1 MQTTEKIKIVL
12 ADDHDVFIDGML
24 RIFEHHS
31 TYEIIDTVRN
41 GQQLVNS
48 VRANRPDVVLTDI
61 SMPVLNGIEA
71 IKQIKV
77 FAPELLCVVLTNFD
91 SDHLILN
98 ALEAGAFSYV
108 NKSMPKD
115 VIFTA
120 LESSLDGIP
129 HYCDS
134 TSQRILRMIQAS
146 HIGKPYKYEELFN
159 SREKQ
164 IISLIVKDMILK
176 DIAAE
181 LCLGER
187 TVERYK
193 AKIKEKMGV
202 RTRAGIVVYA
212 IKNKLVIL
220 DDSGV

>member
-1 MQTTEKIKIVL
+1 MITTTKIKIIL
-12 ADDHDVFIDGML
+12 ADDHEVFIEGML
-24 RIFEHHS
+24 RIFDNHPQ
-31 TYEIIDTVRN
+31 YEIIDTARN

-48 VRANRPDVVLTDI
+48 VRANRPDIVLTDI
-61 SMPVLNGIEA
+61 SMPGMNGIEA
-71 IKQIKV
+71 IQQIKV
-77 FAPELLCVVLTNFD
+77 FAPDMLCVVLTNFD

-108 NKSMPKD
+108 NKSMPKE

-120 LESSLDGIP
+120 LESSFDGIP

-146 HIGKPYKYEELFN
+146 HIGKPHQYAELFN
-159 SREKQ
+159 SSEKK
-164 IISLIVKDMILK
+164 IIALIVKDMIMK

-181 LCLGER
+181 LHLGER

>member
-1 MQTTEKIKIVL
+1 MQTTDKFKIVL
-12 ADDHDVFIDGML
+12 ADDHEVFIDGMQ
-24 RIFEHHS
+24 RIFENHPA
-31 TYEIIDTVRN
+31 YEIIDAVKN
-41 GQQLVNS
+41 GEQLVRS
-48 VRANRPDVVLTDI
+48 VKANRPDVVLTDI

-71 IKQIKV
+71 IQQIKT
-77 FAPELLCVVLTNFD
+77 FAPEMLCIVLTNFD

-108 NKSMPKD
+108 NKAMPKD

-120 LESSLDGIP
+120 LESSLNGVP

-134 TSQRILRMIQAS
+134 TSQRVLRMIQAS
-146 HIGKPYKYEELFN
+146 HIGKPLKYEELFN
-159 SREKQ
+159 NSEKK
-164 IISLIVKDMILK
+164 IIALIVKDMIMK

-181 LCLGER
+181 LCLGNR

-193 AKIKEKMGV
+193 ARIKEKMGV
-202 RTRAGIVVYA
+202 KTRAGIVVYA

>member
-1 MQTTEKIKIVL
+1 MQTTGKIKIVL
-12 ADDHDVFIDGML
+12 ADDHEVFIEGML
-24 RIFEHHS
+24 RVFDNHPE
-31 TYEIIDTVRN
+31 YEIVDTVRN

-61 SMPVLNGIEA
+61 SMPGVNGIEA
-71 IKQIKV
+71 IHQIKV
-77 FAPELLCVVLTNFD
+77 FAPDMLCVVLTNFD

-108 NKSMPKD
+108 NKSMPKE

-120 LESSLDGIP
+120 LESSLDGVP

-146 HIGKPYKYEELFN
+146 HIGKPQKYEELFN
-159 SREKQ
+159 SSEKK
-164 IISLIVKDMILK
+164 IISLIVKDMIMK

-181 LCLGER
+181 LCLGDR

-202 RTRAGIVVYA
+202 KTRAGIVVYA
-212 IKNKLVIL
+212 ILNKLVIL

>member
-1 MQTTEKIKIVL
+1 MATTTKIKIIL
-12 ADDHDVFIDGML
+12 ADDHEVFIEGML
-24 RIFEHHS
+24 RIFDNHPQ
-31 TYEIIDTVRN
+31 YEIIDTARN

-48 VRANRPDVVLTDI
+48 VRANRPDMVLTDI
-61 SMPVLNGIEA
+61 SMPGMNGIEA
-71 IKQIKV
+71 IQQIKV
-77 FAPELLCVVLTNFD
+77 FAPDMLCVVLTNFD

-108 NKSMPKD
+108 NKSMPKE

-120 LESSLDGIP
+120 LESSFDGIP

-146 HIGKPYKYEELFN
+146 HIGKPHQYAELFN
-159 SREKQ
+159 SSEKK
-164 IISLIVKDMILK
+164 IIALIVKDMIMK

-181 LCLGER
+181 LHLGER